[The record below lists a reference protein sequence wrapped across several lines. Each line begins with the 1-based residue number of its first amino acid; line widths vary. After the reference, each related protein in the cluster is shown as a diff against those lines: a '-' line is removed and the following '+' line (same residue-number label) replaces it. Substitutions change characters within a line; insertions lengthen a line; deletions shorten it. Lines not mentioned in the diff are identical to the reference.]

1 MFRTKGETLI
11 YLKKR
16 GISVPKTLLFDTSK
30 IKRKQ
35 NIFYTYIGA
44 EFKNKKIAI
53 RSSASNE
60 DTSYSSNAGKYESV
74 LNVDSQNRNDL
85 LNGIKNVVNS
95 YPKKSKNNQVIFQEM
110 INNVKLSGV
119 ITNLDIKN
127 YSPHFK
133 INFSKGEDTTQ
144 ITAGKKS
151 GDVFTY
157 LPNTKYKPKNK
168 TIFNLINI
176 LNKIKKLLKINY
188 LDIEFLVTN
197 KNKIFILQA
206 RKIVIPKKINVKNL
220 KEIQDH
226 YTRIE
231 KKITKLQ
238 ESHYDLKGNQSFF
251 GVMPDWNPAEIIG
264 IKPKPLALSLYQEL
278 ITDHVWSLNRE
289 KYGYKDLS
297 SYHLMTSFYGTP
309 YIDVRI
315 DFNSWLPAELNDK
328 ISDKLVNFYLN
339 KFKKNKKFHDK
350 IEFEIIFSCYTFSTR
365 NKLLEELSNNKFS
378 LKEIKEIKNNLK
390 IISKNN
396 FNKINEEISAIT
408 QLIKKQNLVKK
419 SKMYEIQKIYCL
431 VEDCK
436 KFGTLPFAGLARSGF
451 VAIDLLNSMIEQKI
465 ISFKDKDNFLAS
477 INGMT
482 TRISNDLLKISKS
495 KFLDK
500 YGHLRP
506 NSYEITSL
514 NYRDGYDLYF
524 DKKKLTKVIPKKFKF
539 KFNEYNKKKIK
550 NFLKEIGVNQSI
562 DKFLKFIQNGIFYRE
577 YSKFVFSKSID
588 LIFQNLKIFA
598 KKYKIDEKDLSYV
611 KINDFLE
618 AYFSIDNQFIVK
630 KIKDSIITNKAN
642 YLKNAEITLPSII
655 LKPED
660 LYINE
665 QSDSLGNFITTETVS
680 GKVKFYDSLDDVKHL
695 ENKIVLIENADPGYD
710 FLFSKNIKGLITKYG
725 GQNSH
730 MSIRSAEL
738 RLPACIGTG
747 HESFEKL
754 KHMKYLTL
762 DCKNHKIL

>member
-1 MFRTKGETLI
+1 MLRTKGETLI
-11 YLKKR
+11 YLKKK
-16 GISVPKTLLFDTSK
+16 GINIPKTLLFDASK
-30 IKRKQ
+30 IRSKQ
-35 NIFYTYIGA
+35 DIFYKFIKS
-44 EFKNKKIAI
+44 EFKNQKIAI
-53 RSSASNE
+53 RSSASSE
-60 DTSYSSNAGKYESV
+60 DTSHSSNAGKYESI
-74 LNVDSQNRNDL
+74 LNVSSQNREDFFNS
-85 LNGIKNVVNS
+85 IKTVVNS
-95 YPKKSKNNQVIFQEM
+95 YPKKTKNNQVIFQEM
-110 INNVKLSGV
+110 INDVKFSGV

-127 YSPHFK
+127 YSPHVK

-168 TIFNLINI
+168 TIFNLIKI
-176 LNKIKKLLKINY
+176 LNKIKKILKINY
-188 LDIEFLVTN
+188 LDIEFLVTK

-206 RKIVIPKKINVKNL
+206 RKIVIPKKTNVKNL
-220 KEIQDH
+220 KEIQNH

-231 KKITKLQ
+231 KKIIKLQ
-238 ESHYDLKGNQSFF
+238 QSHYDLKGSCTFF

-289 KYGYKDLS
+289 KYGYKNLS

-315 DFNSWLPAELNDK
+315 DFNSWLPAKLNDELSK
-328 ISDKLVNFYLN
+328 KLVNFYLN

-365 NKLLEELSNNKFS
+365 NKLLKELGDNKFS
-378 LKEIKEIKNNLK
+378 SKEIKEIENNLK

-396 FNKINEEISAIT
+396 FNKINDEISALSI
-408 QLIKKQNLVKK
+408 LIKKQNLVKK

-436 KFGTLPFAGLARSGF
+436 KFGTLPFAGLARCGF

-465 ISFKDKDNFLAS
+465 ISSKDKDNFLAS

-482 TRISNDLLKISKS
+482 TRISNDLLKMNKS
-495 KFLDK
+495 KFLNK

-506 NSYEITSL
+506 NSYEISSL

-524 DKKKLTKVIPKKFKF
+524 DKKQISKIIPKKFKF
-539 KFNEYNKKKIK
+539 KFNKYNKKRIK
-550 NFLKEIGVNQSI
+550 DFLKEINVNQSI
-562 DKFLKFIQNGIFYRE
+562 NKFLKFLECGIFYRE
-577 YSKFVFSKSID
+577 YSKFIFTKSID

-598 KKYKIDEKDLSYV
+598 KKHKIDQNEISYT
-611 KINDFLE
+611 KINNFLE
-618 AYFSIDNQFIVK
+618 GYFSIDNQLLVK
-630 KIKDSIITNKAN
+630 RIKESIITNKTD
-642 YLKNAEITLPSII
+642 YLKNAEITLPEII

-665 QSDSLGNFITTETVS
+665 QRDSLGNFITTKTIS
-680 GKVKFYDSLDDVKHL
+680 GKVKFYNSLDDIKHL
-695 ENKIVLIENADPGYD
+695 ENRIVLIENADPGYD

-738 RLPACIGTG
+738 RLPACIGVG
-747 HESFEKL
+747 DAKFEKF